1 MDKKRVWNVLKPIL
15 KVGFTALA
23 LWLVYTKV
31 DLTVVKRL
39 WKEANVWY
47 LIPAIVAFV
56 LCQLVTSV
64 RLLHFFRNIG
74 LPISL
79 KSNFRLF
86 LLGMFYNLFLPGG
99 IGGDGYKII
108 ALKQRYPFTTHKEA
122 FSAVFFD
129 RLSGL
134 WGLCFLVA
142 VFSLSM
148 NQVQQYSRW
157 ILLAFVI
164 GTLLCYWVLQHF
176 FKRISQRFVITHLLA
191 IGAQSLQLVTVAF
204 ILAALGCTT
213 SYWPYFAIFLLSS
226 LASLFP
232 FSIGGLGAREVAIV
246 WGATTFGLD
255 KDLAVS
261 VSLSFYL
268 ITMAMALTAVP
279 VLFSRE
285 RRTATGKQRQAD
297 EQTAAT

>member
-1 MDKKRVWNVLKPIL
+1 MDRKRAWNILKPIL

-31 DLTVVKRL
+31 DLAVLKRL
-39 WKEANVWY
+39 WAEANGWY
-47 LIPAIVAFV
+47 LVPAVVSFV
-56 LCQLVTSV
+56 ICQVITSI
-64 RLLHFFRNIG
+64 RLLNFFRNIG
-74 LPISL
+74 LPISV

-108 ALKQRYPFTTHKEA
+108 ALKQRYAFTTHKEV

-134 WGLCFLVA
+134 WGLSWLLA

-148 NQVQQYSRW
+148 PQVQQYSRW
-157 ILLAFVI
+157 VLLAFVA
-164 GTLLCYWVLQHF
+164 GTIIYYWVLRRF
-176 FKRISQRFVITHLLA
+176 FKKISQRFIITHLLA
-191 IGAQSLQLVTVAF
+191 ICAQSLQLVTVAF

-246 WGATTFGLD
+246 WGAATFGLD

-279 VLFSRE
+279 VLFRKE
-285 RRTATGKQRQAD
+285 RRTPAGKNGQA
-297 EQTAAT
+297 EQAAAT